1 MAHVRRTV
9 LLGLRASRHFG
20 FRASTPR
27 FSSLLSQL
35 PDFEEGRR
43 AVAEQRYADALPML
57 RRAAEVADA
66 YFPPDA
72 GAERAECHLV
82 LGSCLWMQGLFAEAA
97 QHFSG
102 KDSEQLQFAA
112 ARTFF
117 ELGDFNQASALARGL
132 KSSASL
138 RTYGHLI
145 LGAVQVATGDGEAV
159 STDDLSLEAQCIA
172 KLNELVGEAL
182 SEGAG
187 APPTAA
193 KLTGSPLAQLVGLE
207 EGDPEISAET
217 RLVLRCTLGELAVH
231 GGVDEPWVRQALV
244 SALSDFDGLQ
254 PRDPTLRPF
263 VFRALAALAGVTNQK
278 GDAITAEG
286 RRLLVALPWLRSASP
301 GLYRTALD
309 HVEKYKTSGQRA
321 ETWRSWVSEGLAKM
335 LSEGRHAEQ
344 RKAEIHALQ
353 AEVKHSSTSA
363 RRWALLWVPPPLAGI
378 E

>member
-286 RRLLVALPWLRSASP
+286 
-301 GLYRTALD
+301 LYRTALD

-321 ETWRSWVSEGLAKM
+321 ETWRSWVSEGFAKM